1 MGKITELLGQ
11 RCSVRGFRSDPVPQ
25 AVLDNILEAGRL
37 SPSGGNEQPWRFG
50 VILDPALI
58 QQITLLAHQQL
69 WIAQSPLLIVLCTRF
84 VEDAR
89 GGRDIQIQRYP
100 EDAGAIAGMDHKLY
114 WALNQE
120 EHQTKIAGSNM
131 ILAAQEHGLG
141 SCWVSRFDVRA
152 VAALLGLPD
161 NMLPTE
167 ILVLGY
173 PERQSTPAP
182 KKRLEELVFIN
193 HWNEP

>member
-1 MGKITELLGQ
+1 MGKIIELLGQ

-25 AVLDNILEAGRL
+25 AVLDELLEAGRL

-50 VILDPALI
+50 VILDPAMI
-58 QQITLLAHQQL
+58 QRIALLAHHQL

-89 GGRDIQIQRYP
+89 GGRDIQLRRYP
-100 EDAGAIAGMDHKLY
+100 EDAGAIAGMDQKLY

-141 SCWVSRFDVRA
+141 SCWVSLFDVRA

-167 ILVLGY
+167 ILVFGY
-173 PERQSTPAP
+173 PERQPKPTP
-182 KKRLEELVFIN
+182 KKRLEELVFMN